1 MFQQNQCDVPICSH
15 LGIKEINVSNTM
27 KLVDRFRVSDDCPPS
42 ARRQRVDPDVELEE
56 ASSQLCEAK
65 IEETKERIKRFYHL
79 SQNCTEDD
87 IMKVLNYLLLRDY
100 PDIYNL
106 TDHAYLLKQVICVP
120 LEYLPRVPTIPVL
133 DQSKLKQSLMADSQ
147 LPDDKKLSAETMK
160 TNYSEY
166 QFAMAKGDSVEKT
179 VFRVLK

>member
-27 KLVDRFRVSDDCPPS
+27 KLADRFKVFDNGPPS

-56 ASSQLCEAK
+56 ATSQLSETK

-79 SQNCTEDD
+79 SQDCTEDD

-100 PDIYNL
+100 PDIFNL
-106 TDHAYLLKQVICVP
+106 TDCAYRLQQVICVP
-120 LEYLPRVPTIPVL
+120 LEYLP
-133 DQSKLKQSLMADSQ
+133 
-147 LPDDKKLSAETMK
+147 
-160 TNYSEY
+160 
-166 QFAMAKGDSVEKT
+166 
-179 VFRVLK
+179 